1 MHANHPK
8 TSEAQPHAAAQPVKS
23 PKQTAPLR
31 IMPQLTVG
39 AIDDPYEREAD
50 TIAAQVMRKAQ
61 PFAIQRK
68 CAHCEEEEKAQ
79 RTPFIQRQATDT
91 AAGKAP
97 DHVSQSIRS
106 SAGKGQPM
114 GRDTRSFMESRFGA
128 DFSGVRIHTSGEAA
142 GLADSIHAKA
152 FTVGNDIWFNSGA
165 YAPGTTE
172 GQHLLAH
179 ELTHT
184 LQQGGTI
191 RRAPK
196 STKCPDAVVEQLN
209 KEMHEYY
216 NKNRSCTDQGDT
228 CVSATAKVAA
238 GYGAVMGRVVLQQKC
253 FSPGDKDYEE
263 HMKKI
268 SETFKTLRN
277 CERIMMEKCG
287 PPMLAAAAAALAAV
301 GAKKGAG
308 KALKRMAESMAGKVA
323 GKALV
328 YASAAAAV
336 LLLMSGKAEAKISL
350 EGDDPLV
357 ALFKAMEQDGEPV
370 PEEFKALIESDPELK
385 KALEDAAR
393 KGNMSEAQKAMAKA
407 YTDYLR
413 KHMDEFSE
421 EELKALMSTTEQVS
435 GQLPKDLKVEDLKQ
449 ALKQKAAQKAGEGGK
464 GEGGGASK
472 DTPQQVADAV
482 KDITKGAPLP
492 QPTAD
497 AIKEAAKAEEG
508 STPQQTP
515 AKPEATPPAPDP
527 WKNLSE
533 DSRKKIQGAPA
544 PVADLFKAFAG
555 ATEGDVKLSD
565 EAVKQFFAIVPT
577 DLTKDQATTLI
588 SQLSSS
594 TGKTLAQLIENL
606 RKGLEE
612 VRKAKEPPAAGGE
625 TAGKPADPDKPAQS
639 EADQIAA
646 LKEVALKTDFSKIPM
661 NKVEIRNFVSKVT
674 GNSFSS
680 YAFVN
685 NNGKG
690 MVAIISGEIAG
701 GVDVSKLK
709 KGETFTIKITSLS
722 KFVDKQG
729 VAHNIKIDTTFTM
742 SK

>member
-1 MHANHPK
+1 MHAKHPK
-8 TSEAQPHAAAQPVKS
+8 NAEPQPAAASQHAIQP
-23 PKQTAPLR
+23 PQTAPLR

-50 TIAAQVMRKAQ
+50 AMADRVMRKAQ

-79 RTPFIQRQATDT
+79 RTPFIQRQTTTNDT
-91 AAGKAP
+91 ATQAP
-97 DHVSQSIRS
+97 DSITQGIRS
-106 SAGKGQPM
+106 SAGKGAAMSQ
-114 GRDTRSFMESRFGA
+114 DTRSFMESRFGA
-128 DFSGVRIHTSGEAA
+128 DFSGVRIHTGSEAA
-142 GLADSIHAKA
+142 GLADSIQAKA

-165 YAPGTTE
+165 YEPGTAA

-184 LQQGGTI
+184 LQQGGAI
-191 RRAPK
+191 RRQTK

-238 GYGAVMGRVVLQQKC
+238 GYGAVMGRVILQQKC
-253 FSPGDKDYEE
+253 FSPGDLDYEE

-308 KALKRMAESMAGKVA
+308 KALKRMAESMGGKVA
-323 GKALV
+323 GKALI

-370 PEEFKALIESDPELK
+370 PEEFKALIASDPELK

-393 KGNMSEAQKAMAKA
+393 KGNMSEAQKAMAKS
-407 YTDYLR
+407 YTDFLR

-449 ALKQKAAQKAGEGGK
+449 ALKQKAAQKAGEGK
-464 GEGGGASK
+464 GGAGGGGAAS
-472 DTPQQVADAV
+472 DSPQQVADAV
-482 KDITKGAPLP
+482 KDITKGVPLP
-492 QPTAD
+492 QPAAD
-497 AIKEAAKAEEG
+497 ALKEAAKAEG

-515 AKPEATPPAPDP
+515 VKPETTPPATDAF
-527 WKNLSE
+527 KNLSE
-533 DSRKKIQGAPA
+533 ENRKKIQGAPA
-544 PVADLFKAFAG
+544 PVADLFKAFTS

-565 EAVKQFFAIVPT
+565 EAVKQFFAVVPA
-577 DLTKDQATTLI
+577 DLSKEESATLAG
-588 SQLSSS
+588 QLTSS

-606 RKGLEE
+606 RKGVEA
-612 VRKAKEPPAAGGE
+612 VRKTKDAPAGGE
-625 TAGKPADPDKPAQS
+625 TAGQPADPDKPAQT

-646 LKEVALKTDFSKIPM
+646 LKEMAIKTDFSKLPM
-661 NKVEIRNFVSKVT
+661 NQVVIRDFVSKVT
-674 GNSFSS
+674 GTRFSS
-680 YAFVN
+680 YVFVN

-690 MVAIISGEIAG
+690 MVAVISGEVAG
-701 GVDVSKLK
+701 GKDVTKLK
-709 KGETFTIKITSLS
+709 KGEKFTIKITSLS

-729 VAHNIKIDTTFTM
+729 VTHNIKIDTTFTM